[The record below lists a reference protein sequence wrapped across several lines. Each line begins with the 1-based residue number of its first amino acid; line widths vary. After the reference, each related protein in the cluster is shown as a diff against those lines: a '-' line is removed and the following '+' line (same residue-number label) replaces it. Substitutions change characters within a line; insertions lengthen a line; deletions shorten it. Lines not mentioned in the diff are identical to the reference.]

1 MSAPRGWLPPVT
13 VFCIRANAMTPV
25 PQPPDLPDDLPPH
38 VVAYIR
44 ALEATMAQLTAQVR
58 GLTVRVAEL
67 EARVNQNSSNSSK
80 PPSSDAPHV
89 KPAPPQP
96 PSGKRRGGQPGHPK
110 AERTLRPPDEV
121 RPLKPDVCRGCARP
135 LTGDDPNPAVHQVH
149 EIPVIKPHVLEYR
162 CHRLRCPHCGTTT
175 VAPVPAEATP
185 GYGPRAQ
192 AVAAML
198 TGSCRLGKRGTSQL
212 FADLFGMPL
221 SPAMVCK
228 LQHRTAEALKPVA
241 EEALVFTRGLPA
253 NVDETGWKQGRDRA
267 WLWVAVTTLVVAFL
281 IRRTRGRAA
290 FEDLRAGSP
299 QVHTTDRYPVYT
311 HLPKHKRQVCWAHLR
326 RDFQAMI
333 DRANPGSGI
342 GADLLGCSDAL
353 FEHWYRVRDGTL
365 ARSTFRSVYVRGLRR
380 RVRAHLERGARCG
393 CPKTAGT
400 CRDLLAVEA
409 SLWTFARVA
418 GVEPTN
424 NAAEREVRHAVC
436 WRKTSFGTDSEP
448 GSRFVERILTVLAS
462 CRRQG
467 RNVLTFLTDAVT
479 AHRTGETPP
488 TLIPVE
494 AQRTPM
500 VNPALAS
507 C

>member
-1 MSAPRGWLPPVT
+1 
-13 VFCIRANAMTPV
+13 MTPV
-25 PQPPDLPDDLPPH
+25 PQPPELTDNLPPQ

-44 ALEATMAQLTAQVR
+44 ALEAKIAELVAK
-58 GLTVRVAEL
+58 VAEL
-67 EARVNQNSSNSSK
+67 EARLNQNSTNSSK

-110 AERTLRPPDEV
+110 AERTLLPPDEI
-121 RPLKPDVCRGCARP
+121 RSLKPSTCRDCACP

-149 EIPVIKPHVLEYR
+149 EIPVVKPHVTEYR

-175 VAPVPAEATP
+175 VAPVPTEATT

-192 AVAAML
+192 AVAALL

-212 FADLFGMPL
+212 FGDLFGLPI

-228 LQHRTAEALKPVA
+228 LQHQTAAVLGPIAQEALIY
-241 EEALVFTRGLPA
+241 TRGQPA

-267 WLWVAVTTLVVAFL
+267 WLWVAVTTFVVAFL
-281 IRRTRGRAA
+281 IRKKRDRIA
-290 FEDLRAGSP
+290 FDDLRAGST
-299 QVHTTDRYPVYT
+299 QIHTTDRYSVYD
-311 HLPKHKRQVCWAHLR
+311 HLPEYERQVCWAHLM

-333 DRANPGSGI
+333 DRAGAGKRI
-342 GADLLGCSDAL
+342 GEQLLLCADRL
-353 FEHWYRVRDGTL
+353 FELWYRVRDGTL
-365 ARSTFRSVYVRGLRR
+365 SRSTFRCVYVPPLRR
-380 RVRAHLERGARCG
+380 QVREWLRSGAACG
-393 CPKTAGT
+393 CVKTAGM
-400 CRDLLAVEA
+400 CREILAVEA

-436 WRKTSFGTDSEP
+436 WRKTSFGTDSER

-467 RNVLTFLTDAVT
+467 RNVLEFLTTAVT
-479 AHRTGETPP
+479 AHRNGKPAP
-488 TLIPVE
+488 TLLPT
-494 AQRTPM
+494 Q
-500 VNPALAS
+500 S
-507 C
+507 